1 MATHM
6 EHERRFGR
14 REAVLLRARVR
25 TPAGRSVEVVLQ
37 DLSARG
43 CRFEKP
49 DYEMIPHRFI
59 LKFHDGRPD
68 IQAEVAWQ
76 IDNSVGAKF
85 VEASREFA
93 TVPRAAPEVQKVSLS
108 DLRRIAGRTG

>member
-1 MATHM
+1 MAAQM

-14 REAVLLRARVR
+14 REAVQLRARVR

-37 DLSARG
+37 DLSPRG

-49 DYEMIPHRFI
+49 EYEMIPDRFI

-68 IQAEVAWQ
+68 MQAEVVWQ

-85 VEASREFA
+85 VEASKEFA
-93 TVPRAAPEVQKVSLS
+93 PVQRAAPQIHKVSLS
-108 DLRRIAGRTG
+108 DLRRIAGRAG